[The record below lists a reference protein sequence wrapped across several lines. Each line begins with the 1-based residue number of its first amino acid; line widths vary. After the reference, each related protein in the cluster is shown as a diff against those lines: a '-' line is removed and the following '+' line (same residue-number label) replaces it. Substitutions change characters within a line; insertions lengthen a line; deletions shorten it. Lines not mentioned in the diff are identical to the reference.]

1 VENAMAIYKESVE
14 AIAKFFGQNEAEQLI
29 NIAFEDA
36 LGISRIDR
44 LTKNAAL
51 TSNQLDKI
59 AAIRIRLLNQEPIQ
73 QIVGKAQFYGHEF
86 IINEHCLIP
95 RPETE
100 ELVDLIIK
108 ENQEKKSIL
117 DIGTGSGCIAI
128 SLKKGMPNAR
138 VTGIDIAE
146 ETLAVAI
153 KNAQKLEVQID
164 FEKLDILNESLKNKY
179 DIIVSNPPYI
189 PESDRT
195 KMSENVLNFEPD
207 VALFVTNDDPLI
219 FYKRM
224 ADLGLRHLHK
234 NGKIYFEIHEEFGEQ
249 IVLLLKNSGYRNI
262 QLYQDLNTKD
272 RIVSAIF

>member
-1 VENAMAIYKESVE
+1 MAIYKESVE

-44 LTKNAAL
+44 LTKNVAL

-86 IINEHCLIP
+86 IINKHCLIP

-153 KNAQKLEVQID
+153 KNAQKLEVQIN
-164 FEKLDILNESLKNKY
+164 FEKLDVLNESLKNKY

-219 FYKRM
+219 FYKRI

-249 IVLLLKNSGYRNI
+249 VVLLLKNSGYRNI
-262 QLYQDLNTKD
+262 QLYQDLNAKD